1 MRFDNPWMLA
11 GMLAAAIPVAIHLI
25 NRHRAK
31 VRRFAAVEF
40 LLLSDKR
47 LARRLKVRQ
56 LLVLALRVLLMIAI
70 PFALAKPYL
79 ESDPPPGV
87 DLAEP
92 GAVVLII
99 DDSLSM
105 QAVPAPGAEPL
116 IVTAVERAREAI
128 SQGGTSTSFAIVAA
142 GRPAR
147 LLTPALTYDRP
158 TLERALERV
167 LPTVRGG
174 DMAGALREAERV
186 LSQSSEPRRR
196 VMVLS
201 DQAAHAWA
209 GISEPWALADPPTV
223 DLVDVGTPDAPP
235 PRNAAIEKVAVRPA
249 PEVGPGQVHVDVTV
263 VNHGDTELLAPVTVD
278 LAGVVATSSLSVGP
292 GKREHLTSTMRLPG
306 PAAGL
311 RGTARLQTDALGA
324 DDVWYFT
331 VDFGGE
337 VTVGVVNGSPR
348 NVPYL
353 DELFFLRAA
362 LDAPTGD
369 LARIHP
375 VWLTPDDLQPGRI
388 EPLDAL
394 ILANVGRLTRPQA
407 IAVEAFVQQGG
418 GLLITAGDQLTPES
432 SLSYGPL
439 LPLPIRASK
448 QVGRPGDPAT
458 ELTLLR
464 FDAID
469 SEHPVMREF
478 AEVDEVSLLKARTWS
493 YALLDTA
500 QREGVR
506 VLASFTGGAP
516 ALVEAPFGRGR
527 LMMLTT
533 TVDRDG
539 SDLCIRSSFLP
550 LMHQISLYL
559 AGKLERE
566 SGASQRVGE
575 PAIVDVPAG
584 EGGLVLDRPDGAQ
597 VALPDPAPETKVE
610 IGDIDVVGHYSLRR
624 RLGQAAETVF
634 AVNADRAES
643 DLARADLL
651 EVAEV
656 LRRPGAGVAPKVAEA
671 EARGMSADA
680 PTSRRTRLW
689 PVVLVALFWLLA
701 SEAWLVLR
709 G

>member
-1 MRFDNPWMLA
+1 MRFENPWLLA
-11 GMLAAAIPVAIHLI
+11 GMLAAAIPVIIHLI

-31 VRRFAAVEF
+31 VRPFAAVEF

-47 LARRLKVRQ
+47 LARRLRVRQ

-92 GAVVLII
+92 GAIVLII

-105 QAVPAPGAEPL
+105 QAVPASGGESLVAA
-116 IVTAVERAREAI
+116 AVEAAREAI
-128 SQGGTSTSFAIVAA
+128 SKGGASTSFAIVAA
-142 GRPAR
+142 GTPAR
-147 LLTPALTYDRP
+147 LLTPGLTFDRP

-167 LPTVRGG
+167 VPTPRGG

-186 LSQSSEPRRR
+186 LSQSHEPRRR
-196 VMVLS
+196 VIVLS

-209 GISEPWALADPPTV
+209 GISEPWALADPPVV
-223 DLVDVGTPDAPP
+223 DLVAVGPPDAPP
-235 PRNAAIEKVAVRPA
+235 PPNAAIDQVLVRPA

-263 VNHGDTELLAPVTVD
+263 INHGDTEITTPITVD
-278 LAGVVATSSLSVGP
+278 LAGVVATSSVTVGP
-292 GKREHLTSTMRLPG
+292 GKREHLVSTMRLPG

-311 RGTARLQTDALGA
+311 RGTARLESDALAA
-324 DDVWYFT
+324 DDTWYFT

-353 DELFFLRAA
+353 DELFFVRAA
-362 LDAPTGD
+362 LEAPTGAV
-369 LARIHP
+369 ARIHP
-375 VWLTPDDLQPGRI
+375 MWLTPDDLEPGRI
-388 EPLDAL
+388 EHMDAL
-394 ILANVGRLTRPQA
+394 ILANVGRLTRAQA
-407 IAVEAFVQQGG
+407 IAVETFVQQGG
-418 GLLITAGDQLTPES
+418 GLLITAGDQLTAES

-448 QVGRPGDPAT
+448 QVGRPGDPAS

-464 FDAID
+464 FDDID
-469 SEHPVMREF
+469 GEHPVMREF

-493 YALLDTA
+493 YALLDTV
-500 QREGVR
+500 QRDGVR
-506 VLASFTGGAP
+506 VLASFTGGQP
-516 ALVEAPFGRGR
+516 ALVEVPYGRGR

-550 LMHQISLYL
+550 LLHQISLYL

-566 SGASQRVGE
+566 SGASQQVGE
-575 PAIVDVPAG
+575 AVIVDVPAG

-597 VALPDPAPETKVE
+597 VALPDPAPETKLEV
-610 IGDIDVVGHYSLRR
+610 GDIDVVGHYSLRR
-624 RLGQAAETVF
+624 RSSGASETVF
-634 AVNADRAES
+634 AVNADRVES
-643 DLARADLL
+643 ALQRADLL
-651 EVAEV
+651 EVAEI
-656 LRRPGAGVAPKVAEA
+656 LRRPGAGVAPKVAA
-671 EARGMSADA
+671 ADAPAMSADA
-680 PTSRRTRLW
+680 PSSRRTRLW

>member
-1 MRFDNPWMLA
+1 MRFENPWLLA
-11 GMLAAAIPVAIHLI
+11 GMLAAAIPVIIHLI

-31 VRRFAAVEF
+31 VRPFAAVEF

-47 LARRLKVRQ
+47 LARRLRVRQ

-70 PFALAKPYL
+70 PFALAKPYF
-79 ESDPPPGV
+79 ESAPPPGV
-87 DLAEP
+87 DLAQP
-92 GAVVLII
+92 GAVVLVI

-105 QAVPAPGAEPL
+105 QAVSEPGGASL
-116 IVTAVERAREAI
+116 LAAATERARTAVAA
-128 SQGGTSTSFAIVAA
+128 GGTGTSFAIVAA
-142 GRPAR
+142 GTPAR
-147 LLTPALTYDRP
+147 LLTPGLTYDRP

-167 LPTVRGG
+167 VPTARGA

-196 VMVLS
+196 VIVLS

-209 GISEPWALADPPTV
+209 GIHEPWALADPPAV
-223 DLVDVGTPDAPP
+223 DLVDVGAADVPP
-235 PRNAAIEKVAVRPA
+235 PPNASIEKVLVRPA

-263 VNHGDTELLAPVTVD
+263 VNHGDTERELAVTVD
-278 LAGVVATSSLSVGP
+278 LAGVVATSSVTVAP
-292 GKREHLTSTMRLPG
+292 GKREVLSSAMRLSG

-311 RGTARLQTDALGA
+311 RGTARIEADALSV
-324 DDVWYFT
+324 DDTWYFT

-348 NVPYL
+348 NVSYL

-369 LARIHP
+369 VARIHP
-375 VWLTPDDLQPGRI
+375 LFLTPDDLEPGKI

-407 IAVEAFVQQGG
+407 IAVETFVEQGG
-418 GLLITAGDQLTPES
+418 GLFVTAGDQLTPES
-432 SLSYGPL
+432 ALSYGPL
-439 LPLPIRASK
+439 LPLPLRATK
-448 QVGRPGDPAT
+448 QVGRPGDPAA

-464 FDAID
+464 FDDID
-469 SEHPVMREF
+469 GDHPVMREF
-478 AEVDEVSLLKARTWS
+478 AEVDEVSLLKARTWT

-500 QREGVR
+500 QRDGVR
-506 VLASFTGGAP
+506 VLASFSGGQP

-550 LMHQISLYL
+550 LMHQITLYL
-559 AGKLERE
+559 SGKLERE
-566 SGASQRVGE
+566 SGESQRVGE
-575 PAIVDVPAG
+575 PVIVDVPPG

-597 VALPDPAPETKVE
+597 VAMPDPAPETKIEVS
-610 IGDIDVVGHYSLRR
+610 DIDVVGHYTLRR
-624 RLGQAAETVF
+624 RSSQTSETVF

-643 DLARADLL
+643 DLRRAELVG
-651 EVAEV
+651 VAEV
-656 LRRPGAGVAPKVAEA
+656 LRRPGAGVAPRAAEA
-671 EARGMSADA
+671 APGELSADGSD
-680 PTSRRTRLW
+680 SRRTRLW

-701 SEAWLVLR
+701 SEAWLVIR